1 MTDTFYHFR
10 DIRVAETPA
19 PSPRAELHRELGRT
33 LAELNQQ
40 VLRLDASDDQL
51 RDYIQQARDLKA
63 AMAEQGQRD
72 YNTTLRRL
80 LDGEGTGDDVTD
92 LVDFEI
98 LTGKASPMSPPLELW
113 LEGDKVKGR
122 GTFGLAFQGPPGRLH
137 GGVIGL
143 ALDILLAKTQDFVEQ
158 IGVTGTLKI
167 RYLAGTPL
175 HKPVEFEARLIRL
188 EGRKLICEGSVW
200 VEGQQTVAAEGI
212 WISPRGDYR
221 LKPEYAEL
229 EAAIRV

>member
-33 LAELNQQ
+33 LAELNEQ

-51 RDYIQQARDLKA
+51 RDYIQQARELKA

-72 YNTTLRRL
+72 YGTTLRRL

-98 LTGKASPMSPPLELW
+98 LTGKASPLIIASSTEECPSTTTPST
-113 LEGDKVKGR
+113 
-122 GTFGLAFQGPPGRLH
+122 GTFSP
-137 GGVIGL
+137 
-143 ALDILLAKTQDFVEQ
+143 
-158 IGVTGTLKI
+158 TLM
-167 RYLAGTPL
+167 R
-175 HKPVEFEARLIRL
+175 R
-188 EGRKLICEGSVW
+188 
-200 VEGQQTVAAEGI
+200 
-212 WISPRGDYR
+212 
-221 LKPEYAEL
+221 
-229 EAAIRV
+229 